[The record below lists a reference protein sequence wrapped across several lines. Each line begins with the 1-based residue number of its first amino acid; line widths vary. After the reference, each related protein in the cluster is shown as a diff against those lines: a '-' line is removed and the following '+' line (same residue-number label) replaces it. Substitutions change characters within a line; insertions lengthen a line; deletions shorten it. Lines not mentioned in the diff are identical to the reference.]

1 MVNHF
6 QKEIGNSSWFGFSL
20 IIKPNAKVDRLA
32 IVKKLEENGI
42 DCRPIVTGD
51 FTKNE
56 VLKYFDYEIFGKVK
70 NANYLDTK
78 GLFVGNHQI
87 DLTKEI
93 KHLYNVLKEF

>member
-1 MVNHF
+1 MASIVVLLL
-6 QKEIGNSSWFGFSL
+6 Q
-20 IIKPNAKVDRLA
+20 A
-32 IVKKLEENGI
+32 ILL
-42 DCRPIVTGD
+42 
-51 FTKNE
+51 KNE

-93 KHLYNVLKEF
+93 KHLV